1 MRRLRMPIGLALGIA
16 VTIGVFAAEPLSTQ
30 ASSPPITSA
39 RTFVLFNIAD
49 AQLPENMA
57 PAPHKSLIVSLNGAD
72 QILHVSA
79 NGKVKVLAFL
89 PQSPTKGVNTPV
101 VHTSFQ
107 AGIVRA
113 PNGTIY
119 VLYSTGD
126 AALTGIW
133 ELKPGSSTP
142 KLIVP
147 LPATSLGNGLA
158 LDTKTKT
165 LYIADSTG
173 TIWSAPESGGTA
185 TVWASGPQFQPVH
198 FLGANGLKIHNG
210 SVWVSSTDGAD
221 ILQIPI
227 ESDGSAGPITTAV
240 TGVPTIDDFNFV
252 GKGNEIIAALDKDNE
267 VVLVSPGGTPS
278 TVLDPS
284 DGLEGPTSIVVEGKT
299 IYVASGAYN
308 TGINPNILVAKLG
321 K

>member
-1 MRRLRMPIGLALGIA
+1 MRRLRVSARVACGTA
-16 VTIGVFAAEPLSTQ
+16 VTIGLLAAVPLSTQ
-30 ASSPPITSA
+30 ASSPPVDSA
-39 RTFVLFNIAD
+39 RTLVLFNIAD
-49 AQLPENMA
+49 GQLPENMA
-57 PAPHKSLIVSLNGAD
+57 PAPHNSLIVSLNGAD
-72 QILHVSA
+72 EILHVSA
-79 NGKVKVLAFL
+79 KGKVKVLASL

-113 PNGTIY
+113 PNGTID

-126 AALTGIW
+126 ASLTGIW
-133 ELKPGSSTP
+133 QLKPGSSTP
-142 KLIVP
+142 TLIVP
-147 LPATSLGNGLA
+147 LPTTSLGNGLA

-165 LYIADSTG
+165 LYVADSTG
-173 TIWSAPESGGTA
+173 TIWSAPEAGGTA
-185 TVWASGPQFQPVH
+185 TVWASGAQFQPVH

-210 SVWVSSTDGAD
+210 SLWVSSTDGAD

-227 ESDGSAGPITTAV
+227 ESGGSAGPITTAV

-278 TVLDPS
+278 TVLDAS
-284 DGLEGPTSIVVEGKT
+284 DGLEGPTSVVVDGRT

-308 TGINPNILVAKLG
+308 TGVNPNILVAHLEK
-321 K
+321 

>member
-1 MRRLRMPIGLALGIA
+1 MRRFRVTARVALGIA
-16 VTIGVFAAEPLSTQ
+16 VTGGAYAAVPLSTQ
-30 ASSPPITSA
+30 ASSPPVVSA
-39 RTFVLFNIAD
+39 RTLVLFNIANG
-49 AQLPENMA
+49 QLPENMA
-57 PAPHKSLIVSLNGAD
+57 PAPHKSLIVSLNGDD

-79 NGKVKVLAFL
+79 SGKVKILASL

-119 VLYSTGD
+119 VLYSTGE

-133 ELKPGSSTP
+133 QLNPGSSTP

-158 LDTKTKT
+158 LDAKTKT
-165 LYIADSTG
+165 LYVADSTG
-173 TIWSAPESGGTA
+173 TIWSAPEGGGTA

-210 SVWVSSTDGAD
+210 SVWVSSTDGQD

-240 TGVPTIDDFNFV
+240 GGVPTIDDFNFV

-267 VVLVSPGGTPS
+267 VVLVRPGGAPS
-278 TVLDPS
+278 TVLDAS
-284 DGLEGPTSIVVEGKT
+284 DGLEGPTSVVVDGST

-308 TGINPNILVAKLG
+308 TGVNPNILVAKLG
-321 K
+321 H